1 MYWCFDFSHCQTPL
15 SGLHRKGSNHDDQE
29 HWALI
34 IPSFYYQLSY
44 DFFSQV
50 FDSGTGYITVLPLI
64 WPEGRS
70 VDELRE
76 VNRKFKTNIW
86 QLICTAPCS
95 GDQKLDDWST
105 QGLIITYYVDHSVD
119 VVYWTLYDCQPLSK
133 CCSSKHHQLCQLA
146 VNLPPVLHSV
156 QDLNKDSLLKLDLS
170 FLFEMLAMLINLL
183 VIVMIV

>member
-34 IPSFYYQLSY
+34 IPSLYIPT

-76 VNRKFKTNIW
+76 VNQKFKTDIW

-119 VVYWTLYDCQPLSK
+119 VVYWTPYMIVN
-133 CCSSKHHQLCQLA
+133 LCQSAALQNITSCA
-146 VNLPPVLHSV
+146 NLPSIYLQSSTRF
-156 QDLNKDSLLKLDLS
+156 KTWTR
-170 FLFEMLAMLINLL
+170 IRY
-183 VIVMIV
+183 